1 MQAPLVQVSVALQ
14 HGTPVEQLWLV
25 AAHTATAAW
34 QVPCVAPSGIPQAEP
49 AQQSTSP
56 VQVPPGAW
64 QEVDVPEPPGP
75 VQSAH
80 LPLVQRPLQ
89 QAVPAVQAP
98 PVSRQVDTGVT
109 GVVPAEGRHAKN
121 PLSPYLVQVSPEPVQ
136 QLVSEVPVQDA
147 PNGVHADAPPPHF
160 RIIPS
165 LGSGAH
171 AWPLQH

>member
-1 MQAPLVQVSVALQ
+1 MHVSVALQ

-25 AAHTATAAW
+25 AAHTAAAAW

-49 AQQSTSP
+49 AQQSASP

-64 QEVDVPEPPGP
+64 QDVDDPEPP

-80 LPLVQRPLQ
+80 LPLVQVPLQ
-89 QAVPAVQAP
+89 QSVPAAQLP
-98 PVSRQVDTGVT
+98 PVSLQVVT
-109 GVVPAEGRHAKN
+109 GVVPVPGRHAKN
-121 PLSPYLVQVSPEPVQ
+121 PLSPYLVQPSPEQ

-165 LGSGAH
+165 VGSGAH